1 MKHPEENVAL
11 QAVEFWST
19 VCEEEIDLAI
29 EAAEVHILL
38 SCLRTIFKLCHRL
51 RNMARPL
58 NMRARIS
65 PRLLFQR

>member
-29 EAAEVHILL
+29 EAAEVGSLL
-38 SCLRTIFKLCHRL
+38 NVFTPGLFNSLSSGPRIR
-51 RNMARPL
+51 RSAR
-58 NMRARIS
+58 A
-65 PRLLFQR
+65 

>member
-29 EAAEVHILL
+29 EAAEVRKYFYLVCANLL
-38 SCLRTIFKLCHRL
+38 RF
-51 RNMARPL
+51 
-58 NMRARIS
+58 
-65 PRLLFQR
+65 LL